1 MRILLVDDNK
11 TNLSL
16 LTRLVEKLPDCV
28 AIPYLHPEDVLAD
41 APALEF
47 DIAVIDFQMPVY
59 SGIELLTELV
69 RFENYRD
76 KPVVFVTADTD
87 TATRMAALNAGAI
100 DFLTKPVN
108 PLEFQARIKNLVA
121 LVDARNKLADKAEW
135 LRIEV
140 EKAVVELRAREE
152 EIIDR
157 LTIAA
162 SYKDFETARHTR
174 RVGLY
179 SEAIARAYGM
189 EARACSDI
197 RLASPMHDIGKVAI
211 PDAVLLKNGK
221 LTEQEFAA
229 MQRHTVVGC
238 DILRESK
245 SSLLQLA
252 AEIAGS
258 HHERWDGQGYPF
270 RLSGETIPVSGRIV
284 AIADN
289 FDALTS
295 ARPYKEAWSV
305 DRAVAH
311 IRERSGSH
319 FDPRCVAA
327 FDKALS
333 VILEIMETDR
343 RESLLSVPTSCIP
356 VHAGC
361 SQSQESFERCRRAI
375 SDARVEKN
383 DGPLTVAMMT
393 SPTTQNYEL
402 ENQPTA
408 LQGR

>member
-11 TNLSL
+11 TNLSF
-16 LTRLVEKLPDCV
+16 LTKLVEKLPDCT
-28 AIPYLHPEDVLAD
+28 AIPFLQPEEVLAA
-41 APALEF
+41 APELDY
-47 DIAVIDFQMPVY
+47 DIAIIDFQMPVY

-69 RFENYRD
+69 RFDKYRE

-121 LVDARNKLADKAEW
+121 LVDARNKLADKAQW
-135 LRIEV
+135 LRVEV

-157 LTIAA
+157 LSIAA
-162 SYKDFETARHTR
+162 SYKDLETARHTR

-189 EARACSDI
+189 EERLCSDI

-211 PDAVLLKNGK
+211 PDAVLLKSGK

-270 RLSGETIPVSGRIV
+270 RLAGETIPVSGRIV

-289 FDALTS
+289 FDALTT
-295 ARPYKEAWSV
+295 ARPYKEAWAV
-305 DRAVAH
+305 ERAVGYIGDKA
-311 IRERSGSH
+311 GTQ
-319 FDPRCVAA
+319 FDPGCVAA
-327 FDKALS
+327 FQKALPA
-333 VILEIMETDR
+333 ILEIMEADR
-343 RESLLSVPTSCIP
+343 RD
-356 VHAGC
+356 
-361 SQSQESFERCRRAI
+361 SQSVESHEDCRPAIGASSAERRLA
-375 SDARVEKN
+375 
-383 DGPLTVAMMT
+383 VA
-393 SPTTQNYEL
+393 
-402 ENQPTA
+402 
-408 LQGR
+408 

>member
-28 AIPYLHPEDVLAD
+28 AVPFLRPEDVLA
-41 APALEF
+41 AVPALAF
-47 DIAVIDFQMPVY
+47 DIAIIDFQMPVY

-69 RFENYRD
+69 RFEKYRD

-121 LVDARNKLADKAEW
+121 LVDARNKLADKTEW
-135 LRIEV
+135 LRVEV

-162 SYKDFETARHTR
+162 SYKDAETARHTR

-189 EARACSDI
+189 EARLCSDI
-197 RLASPMHDIGKVAI
+197 RLASPMHDIGKVAV

-270 RLSGETIPVSGRIV
+270 RLSGEAIPLSGRIV

-289 FDALTS
+289 FDALTT
-295 ARPYKEAWSV
+295 ARPYKEAWSAE
-305 DRAVAH
+305 RAVAH
-311 IRERSGSH
+311 IRDKSGSQ
-319 FDPRCVAA
+319 FDPQCVVA

-343 RESLLSVPTSCIP
+343 RESLAAVPTTCVP
-356 VHAGC
+356 VHVGC
-361 SQSQESFERCRRAI
+361 SQSLESYDGRRRAI
-375 SDARVEKN
+375 SDIRAERKM
-383 DGPLTVAMMT
+383 AH
-393 SPTTQNYEL
+393 
-402 ENQPTA
+402 A
-408 LQGR
+408 